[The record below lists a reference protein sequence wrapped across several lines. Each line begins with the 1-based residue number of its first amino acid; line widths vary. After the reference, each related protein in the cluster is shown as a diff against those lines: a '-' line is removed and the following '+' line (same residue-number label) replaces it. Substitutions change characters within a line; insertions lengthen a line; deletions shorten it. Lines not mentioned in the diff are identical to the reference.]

1 MKETVEQ
8 FLARGGQIEQV
19 ETGLSGK
26 DMASRYDRK
35 KKRGVN
41 INLPKKE
48 THEPPHRSTQR

>member
-1 MKETVEQ
+1 MTETVEQ
-8 FLARGGQIEQV
+8 FLARGGQIQHV

-35 KKRGVN
+35 KRRGVN

-48 THEPPHRSTQR
+48 TYAPHRSTNR

>member
-1 MKETVEQ
+1 MKETVAQ
-8 FLARGGQIEQV
+8 YLARGGVIQKV

-41 INLPKKE
+41 ITLNKKE
-48 THEPPHRSTQR
+48 TNAVNRTTNP

>member
-8 FLARGGQIEQV
+8 FLARGGQIQQI

-35 KKRGVN
+35 KRRGVN
-41 INLPKKE
+41 ISLPKRK
-48 THEPPHRSTQR
+48 TYAPHYSPNP

>member
-1 MKETVEQ
+1 MTETVEQ
-8 FLARGGQIEQV
+8 FLARGGQIQQI

-41 INLPKKE
+41 ISLPKKE
-48 THEPPHRSTQR
+48 TYATHRSAHR